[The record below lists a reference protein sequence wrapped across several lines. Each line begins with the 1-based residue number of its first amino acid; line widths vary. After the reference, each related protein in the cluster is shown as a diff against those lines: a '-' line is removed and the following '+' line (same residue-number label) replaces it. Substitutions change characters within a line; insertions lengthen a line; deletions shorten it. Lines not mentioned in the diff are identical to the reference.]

1 MKLLAKFNRTN
12 ILVTIAVFLI
22 GGFCYYLILQYVLL
36 DHLDSD
42 LKVEEQEI
50 TDYIHANNRLPNPA
64 NYKDQIIEFA
74 PTNEPVVRKIKSI
87 DTLNSKENEYVSIR
101 QLVFS
106 ATISGKY
113 YQVSIS
119 KTQEE
124 TEDLIQ
130 LIVPITLGLVVF
142 LLIILFIINHFIL
155 NKLWHPFNVTL
166 GVLKQFNLNSNPSIQ
181 LKDNNISEFKE
192 LNNAVSKMSKRV
204 LSDYEALKSFTEN
217 ASHEIQT
224 PIAIVSSKLEL
235 LMQSE
240 SFTETQMQ
248 DIQIIHDE
256 IRRLS
261 KLNQSL
267 LLLTKIDNQ
276 QFQETEPV
284 DLGIIINKRLY
295 NYEELI
301 ASKGITLT
309 QNIKSPFTLLMNEI
323 MAEVLVSNLITN
335 AIKHNTKNGTIHIT
349 LDENQL
355 TISNTG
361 SPLTTN
367 PDELFE
373 RFKKDKANSE
383 SLGLGLAIVKK
394 ICEQYNFAVR
404 YDSTNSVH
412 TLTIVFQ

>member
-12 ILVTIAVFLI
+12 MLVTVAIFLI

-50 TDYIHANNRLPNPA
+50 TDYIHANSHLPNPA
-64 NYKDQIIEFA
+64 NYKDQIIEFKMVNA
-74 PTNEPVVRKIKSI
+74 PVIRKIKSI
-87 DTLNSKENEYVSIR
+87 DTLNSKENKYVSIR

-106 ATISGKY
+106 VMISGKY

-130 LIVPITLGLVVF
+130 LIVPLTLGLVVL
-142 LLIILFIINHFIL
+142 LLIILFIINHFLL

-166 GVLKQFNLNSNPSIQ
+166 GALKQFNLHSNPSLR
-181 LKDNNISEFKE
+181 LKDNNIDEFNE
-192 LNNAVSKMSKRV
+192 LNEAVAKMTNRV
-204 LSDYEALKSFTEN
+204 ISDYEALKNFTEN

-240 SFTETQMQ
+240 SFSESQMQ
-248 DIQIIHDE
+248 DIQVIQDE
-256 IRRLS
+256 TRRLS

-276 QFQETEPV
+276 QFRETEPV
-284 DLGIIINKRLY
+284 DLGMIITKRLD

-301 ASKGITLT
+301 ASKGITVT
-309 QNIKSPFTLLMNEI
+309 RNITSPFNLLMNEI
-323 MAEVLVSNLITN
+323 LAEVLVSNLITN

-349 LDENQL
+349 LQENQL
-355 TISNTG
+355 TITNTG
-361 SPLTTN
+361 SPLTTD
-367 PDELFE
+367 PDKLFE
-373 RFKKDKANSE
+373 RFKKDKAGSA

-394 ICEQYNFAVR
+394 ICDQYHFSVR
-404 YDSTNSVH
+404 YNAIHSEH
-412 TLTIVFQ
+412 TLTILFS